1 MKGYERLADAVD
13 GDAYYWSSVNPDT
26 FPGYR
31 REARGHGE
39 RGPRSRTDCGSRRR
53 RRASMRARSR
63 ARRSCSARRRPNACC
78 ASARPH
84 THRSPTSL
92 GLISWNEF
100 TENTYIEPSKKYGA
114 LYLHAATRCRPG
126 SSGLPIDGSGSHY
139 GIDSSAPGHG
149 FPSGLVVVPV
159 TVAMMGGAV
168 LVSVRRRR
176 QGPSRPVAN
185 AASSKTTS

>member
-1 MKGYERLADAVD
+1 LWIAPAAPGFDARKIEGTTVVERD
-13 GDAYYWSSVNPDT
+13 GGKTLLRECATAFASKPDVV
-26 FPGYR
+26 
-31 REARGHGE
+31 
-39 RGPRSRTDCGSRRR
+39 
-53 RRASMRARSR
+53 
-63 ARRSCSARRRPNACC
+63 
-78 ASARPH
+78 
-84 THRSPTSL
+84 

-114 LYLHAATRCRPG
+114 LYLQTAARCRPG

-168 LVSVRRRR
+168 VVSVRRRR